1 MTQSGVLYNLF
12 CLCFSK
18 YFCIISLCFACT
30 NAERYSA
37 LRSELLVVVVVI
49 AIVAS
54 ITVISFNGIQE
65 RAQRSAALANLN
77 NAYSKLKVWTIDH
90 NAILP
95 ESLEAAG
102 VEQPKNGEIVFWP
115 YNNNTGICLSSRV
128 GGVTVYQLWD
138 EGVPAKDGACDEI
151 DWVTGP
157 PLARNSTLDSVV
169 AFDDYDTAAPH
180 TSLSLSVGTELVF
193 N

>member
-1 MTQSGVLYNLF
+1 MFRLY
-12 CLCFSK
+12 
-18 YFCIISLCFACT
+18 
-30 NAERYSA
+30 ERRTI
-37 LRSELLVVVVVI
+37 LGFTISELLVVVVVI

-102 VEQPKNGEIVFWP
+102 IEQPKKRRDCF
-115 YNNNTGICLSSRV
+115 
-128 GGVTVYQLWD
+128 
-138 EGVPAKDGACDEI
+138 
-151 DWVTGP
+151 
-157 PLARNSTLDSVV
+157 LAV
-169 AFDDYDTAAPH
+169 
-180 TSLSLSVGTELVF
+180 
-193 N
+193 